1 MTKNK
6 LTMEWLIGFI
16 DGDGYLGLERINRK
30 RHNKIDVYYRPILA
44 ISQKNPIVL
53 YKIKSFI
60 GCGSVTL
67 KGKDK
72 KNFHYRIRSSQ
83 QFITFLYPIFKKTF
97 FQTNKQLQ
105 FEVLV
110 QAITFILEEYKPQ
123 NLDHQIYLETLDKK
137 LRQNRFL
144 DYCNNYPISWDWF
157 VGFFEAEG
165 TFYFNVYK
173 PYINFLFK
181 VTQKNKPL
189 LIKIQKSFGYGTI
202 QKERDAIYCFQIAS
216 FDIIEQK
223 LFPLLEKT
231 IFHSQKNIT
240 RLKWLKV
247 CRLVIKFKKIN
258 RPLLEKDFEFIL
270 KIKQSLNN

>member
-1 MTKNK
+1 MNTNL
-6 LTMEWLIGFI
+6 LTTEWLTGFI

-30 RHNKIDVYYRPILA
+30 RNNKIDVFYRPVLA
-44 ISQKNPIVL
+44 ISQKNPMVL

-72 KNFHYRIRSSQ
+72 KNYHYRIRSSQ
-83 QFITFLYPIFKKTF
+83 QFVTFLYPRFKKTF

-105 FEVLV
+105 FEILV
-110 QAITFILEEYKPQ
+110 QAITFLIEEYKPQ
-123 NLDHQIYLETLDKK
+123 NVDHQMYLETLDKK

-144 DYCNNYPISWDWF
+144 DYCNSYPISWNWF

-165 TFYFNVYK
+165 TFYLNVDQSSS
-173 PYINFLFK
+173 NFLFK

-189 LIKIQKSFGYGTI
+189 LIKIQQSFGYGTI
-202 QKERDAIYCFQIAS
+202 QKERNSIYNFQIAS
-216 FDIIEQK
+216 FDMIEKK

-231 IFHSQKNIT
+231 VFHSQKNVSRI
-240 RLKWLKV
+240 KWLKV
-247 CRLVIKFKKIN
+247 CRLVIKLNQMN
-258 RPLLEKDFEFIL
+258 RPLLETHFQVIL
-270 KIKQSLNN
+270 KIKQSLNK